1 MHLFNL
7 SKKIIK
13 NQKILD
19 LINEENNEKLN
30 TYLSNNISLKNLLEE
45 YFSVYGGRFANELKL
60 ESPDVEE
67 NIVDF
72 FKVLK
77 IILH

>member
-1 MHLFNL
+1 M

-30 TYLSNNISLKNLLEE
+30 TYLSNNDSLKSLIED

-67 NIVDF
+67 NIVEF
-72 FKVLK
+72 F
-77 IILH
+77 